1 MAPSSSSPFTALI
14 VILSALAYNGLH
26 TVKQGHRG
34 LYIRGGRL
42 LDGVTEPGFNVKMP
56 FTRHHDVQVTVQT
69 DKLMD
74 IPCVSSQGGTAYLNI
89 EVVNRL
95 TNTKQCVLKAVSEFG
110 LNYDQPLI
118 FDYVPSEVAQFC
130 KDHTLEAIYISEF
143 DKLDELLASKLK
155 SNVDSYGMNKCL
167 DILRV
172 RIHRP
177 RLSPELAKR
186 FEAIEHEVKER
197 QLQEKLV
204 ETERV
209 KLAGDIQ
216 RAKMHKSK
224 EQEEMRIEMETARE
238 KQKLQAEIAA
248 LKAASELNTVSVQ
261 AEAKCLQDKRRAE
274 GLRYLIN
281 AFRTNNSSGVLA
293 FVEHE
298 RVQAFWNSTNKV
310 YYFGD
315 SAGHLPQTYLT
326 PGQ

>member
-1 MAPSSSSPFTALI
+1 MAPRMASPFSTLI
-14 VILSALAYNGLH
+14 VILTALAFNGLH

-34 LYIRGGRL
+34 IYIRGGRL
-42 LDGVTEPGFNVKMP
+42 LQGVSQPGFNLKMP
-56 FTRHHDVQVTVQT
+56 LTTHRDIQVTVQT
-69 DKLMD
+69 DKLVD
-74 IPCVSSQGGTAYLNI
+74 VPCVSSQGGTAHLDI

-95 TNTKQCVLKAVSEFG
+95 KDSNKCVLRAISDFG

-130 KDHTLEAIYISEF
+130 KDHTLEAIYIREF
-143 DKLDELLASKLK
+143 DKLDELLASKLRT
-155 SNVDSYGMNKCL
+155 NVVSYGMDKCL
-167 DILRV
+167 DVLRV

-177 RLSPELAKR
+177 KLSPDLAKR
-186 FEAIEHEVKER
+186 FEAIEHEVKEK

-216 RAKMHKSK
+216 RAKMQKSK

-248 LKAASELNTVSVQ
+248 LDAASALHTKSVL
-261 AEAKCLQDKRRAE
+261 AEAESIRSKRRAE
-274 GLRYLIN
+274 GLSYMIQ
-281 AFRTNNSSGVLA
+281 AFKTDSTSGVL
-293 FVEHE
+293 EYIEYE
-298 RVQAFWNSTNKV
+298 RVKAFWNSSNKV

-315 SAGHLPQTYLT
+315 SADHLPTTYLT
-326 PGQ
+326 PGN